1 MESVNVVK
9 YLLVLE
15 SLKFGE
21 DEGCDD
27 KSKKIEASNDKHRL
41 KHNIAIL
48 QKFMPENTNALI
60 EKTVSTLNTL
70 WLESELHLHC
80 ISVAEE
86 DEELIYAVYMQRML
100 LEIVNNV
107 NFNSEAK
114 EDLISTR
121 HISRCIEAVQDLAKY
136 ALHRQLHAT
145 FYEISVF
152 TKERAT
158 HGAHCNYPLLLLS
171 IEIVER
177 LIKIKQLH
185 MANAMEI
192 VMRDYIAAIFSLRLA
207 SATQEF
213 SLQEETLKTL
223 QNKINYIWLYVS
235 KLEFLRNIML
245 LKGLRRAPGDLQKQ
259 LHHELIQKLLSKDG
273 FATLVATLHTAQST
287 NASGAS
293 TNRAML
299 SDKKVF
305 EIIANIVA
313 FRGHTPRA
321 QNTLIRQIF
330 SFLNTCLL
338 NENAMI
344 DCMGAGLLSLRRL
357 YDLNELNKLQISDII
372 ANNFSKFS
380 QPAEVLSGLIVMEH
394 KELSLLIALIYQL
407 FCSSTVECLPTELL
421 IPYLPL
427 LLQMYHHMP
436 DGFLQKKQ
444 LASIVTRCLHN
455 CTCDELQQI
464 VVKLYKQTF
473 DDNWQQLHTRV
484 IIYPNVEQTQLT
496 VKIASIETK
505 QDFSPSL
512 AVPELLMNSNHNI
525 LTYRVF
531 MILLHEM
538 SNILDDDA
546 NSQHEAQIELLQ
558 TEDELITFLN
568 SKYPVKVEILLS
580 LNTLISHQPLKSQIF
595 ENVTD
600 FLRFLR
606 TLLHKRLNTH
616 NMASDSGEQTESMD
630 QTLLILLTLTQ
641 ELLEQSQMPEAYR
654 DLIPALQKL
663 QIQTPNQLI
672 KARIKC
678 LVTLLNGEF
687 KASAAQET
695 SAFNSARALVE
706 STESHLQVYGIQ
718 MLLEL
723 LRQRD
728 SVTLANTHLLIAL
741 ALSTLKNRESYTF
754 LNCVRL
760 FVGLVHVMETEVLE
774 TLADEYLNEQTTIDY
789 RLVVGEAMLKVA
801 QELGPLCYKYK
812 DTLLNCFMHGARSP
826 LNEFRMSSFS
836 NLAQI
841 ARTLCYQV
849 QHFFQELLNLI
860 DCELSTGKYL
870 PAKRAATLV
879 LSELLAGI
887 ENLLDFEELLLPI
900 YRVLK
905 TIEADENADV
915 KMRQHAANGLT
926 TLAAKCKKFLF
937 PAAQMQKDIRIF
949 GINEPETKSANK
961 NIFCIA
967 NRNLFKCAAIH

>member
-1 MESVNVVK
+1 MESVNAAK

-15 SLKFGE
+15 SLKLNE

-27 KSKKIEASNDKHRL
+27 KSKKIQVSNDEQRL
-41 KHNIAIL
+41 EHNITIL
-48 QKFMPENTNALI
+48 QKFMPENISAWI
-60 EKTVSTLNTL
+60 EKTVSTFNTS
-70 WLESELHLHC
+70 WLKSELHLHS
-80 ISVAEE
+80 ISIPE
-86 DEELIYAVYMQRML
+86 DDKELIYAVYMQRML

-107 NFNSEAK
+107 NFNSEVK

-121 HISRCIEAVQDLAKY
+121 HISLCIEAMQELAKY

-152 TKERAT
+152 TSERAT
-158 HGAHCNYPLLLLS
+158 QGAHCNYPLLLLS
-171 IEIVER
+171 IEVVEH
-177 LIKIKQLH
+177 LLKIRQFH

-192 VMRDYIAAIFSLRLA
+192 VMRDYIAAIFSIRLA

-213 SLQEETLKTL
+213 SLQEETLKAL
-223 QNKINYIWLYVS
+223 QNKLNYIWLYVN
-235 KLEFLRNIML
+235 KVEFLRNIML
-245 LKGLRRAPGDLQKQ
+245 LKGLRRAPADLQKQ
-259 LHHELIQKLLSKDG
+259 LHHELLQKLLSKDG
-273 FATLVATLHTAQST
+273 FITLVATLHTAQST
-287 NASGAS
+287 NTSGTS

-299 SDKKVF
+299 SDKQVF

-313 FRGHTPRA
+313 FRGHTQRA
-321 QNTLIRQIF
+321 QNILIRQIF
-330 SFLNTCLL
+330 QFLNTCLL
-338 NENAMI
+338 NESAMI

-357 YDLNELNKLQISDII
+357 YDLNEQNKLQIRDII
-372 ANNFSKFS
+372 ANIFSKLS
-380 QPAEVLSGLIVMEH
+380 QPADVLSGLIVLEH
-394 KELSLLIALIYQL
+394 KELSLLIALTYQL
-407 FCSSTVECLPTELL
+407 FCSSAVECLATELL

-444 LASIVTRCLHN
+444 LESIVTRCLHN
-455 CTCDELQQI
+455 CTLDELHQI
-464 VVKLYKQTF
+464 VVKLYKQRF
-473 DDNWQQLHTRV
+473 DDNWQQLHPRV
-484 IIYPNVEQTQLT
+484 IIYPNVEQTKLT
-496 VKIASIETK
+496 VKIAGVETK
-505 QDFSPSL
+505 QDFSGSL
-512 AVPELLMNSNHNI
+512 AVPELLMSSNHNI

-538 SNILDDDA
+538 SSILDDDA
-546 NSQHEAQIELLQ
+546 ISQHEAQIELLQ
-558 TEDELITFLN
+558 TEDELIAFLN
-568 SKYPVKVEILLS
+568 SKYPVKVDILLS

-595 ENVTD
+595 ENITD

-606 TLLHKRLNTH
+606 TLLQKRLNTQ
-616 NMASDSGEQTESMD
+616 NMAVGSGQQTESMD

-654 DLIPALQKL
+654 DLIPALHKL
-663 QIQTPNQLI
+663 QTQTPNQLI
-672 KARIKC
+672 KSRVKC
-678 LVTLLNGEF
+678 LLPLLNGEF
-687 KASAAQET
+687 KASAAQQS
-695 SAFNSARALVE
+695 SAFNTARALVE

-728 SVTLANTHLLIAL
+728 SITLANTHLLIAL
-741 ALSTLKNRESYTF
+741 ALTTLKNRESYTF

-774 TLADEYLNEQTTIDY
+774 TLAEEYLNEQASIDY

-812 DTLLNCFMHGARSP
+812 ATLLNCFLHGARST

-836 NLAQI
+836 NLAQL

-849 QHFFQELLNLI
+849 QHFFQELLHLI

-870 PAKRAATLV
+870 PAKRAAILV
-879 LSELLAGI
+879 LSELLEGI
-887 ENLLDFEELLLPI
+887 DNLLDFEEMLLPI

-905 TIEADENADV
+905 IIEADETTDV
-915 KMRQHAANGLT
+915 KMRQHAANGLR

-937 PAAQMQKDIRIF
+937 PAAQIQKEIRIF
-949 GINEPETKSANK
+949 GINEPETKSGNAKKHILELN
-961 NIFCIA
+961 
-967 NRNLFKCAAIH
+967 

>member
-1 MESVNVVK
+1 MESVNVAK

-15 SLKFGE
+15 SLKFTE

-27 KSKKIEASNDKHRL
+27 KSKKIEDSKDEQRL

-48 QKFMPENTNALI
+48 QKFMPENTTALI
-60 EKTVSTLNTL
+60 EKTVSTFNTS
-70 WLESELHLHC
+70 WLESELHLHS
-80 ISVAEE
+80 ISVGE
-86 DEELIYAVYMQRML
+86 DDKELVYAVYMQRML

-121 HISRCIEAVQDLAKY
+121 HISLCIEAVQDLAKY

-152 TKERAT
+152 TNERAT
-158 HGAHCNYPLLLLS
+158 YGAPLNYPLLLLS
-171 IEIVER
+171 IQVIEH
-177 LIKIKQLH
+177 LLKIRQLH

-192 VMRDYIAAIFSLRLA
+192 VMRDYIAAIFSIRLA

-213 SLQEETLKTL
+213 SLQEETLKAL
-223 QNKINYIWLYVS
+223 QNKLNYIWLYVS
-235 KLEFLRNIML
+235 KVEFLRNIML
-245 LKGLRRAPGDLQKQ
+245 LKGLRRAPADLQKQ
-259 LHHELIQKLLSKDG
+259 LHHELLQKLLSKDG
-273 FATLVATLHTAQST
+273 FTTLVATLHTAQST
-287 NASGAS
+287 YASGTS
-293 TNRAML
+293 TNRPML
-299 SDKKVF
+299 SDKQVF

-313 FRGHTPRA
+313 FRGHTQRA

-330 SFLNTCLL
+330 QFLNTCLL
-338 NENAMI
+338 NESAMI

-357 YDLNELNKLQISDII
+357 YDLNELNKLQIRDII
-372 ANNFSKFS
+372 ANNFSKLS
-380 QPAEVLSGLIVMEH
+380 QPADVLSGLIVLEH
-394 KELSLLIALIYQL
+394 KELSLLIALTYQL

-436 DGFLQKKQ
+436 EGFLQKKQ

-455 CTCDELQQI
+455 CTLDELQQI
-464 VVKLYKQTF
+464 VVKLYKQRF
-473 DDNWQQLHTRV
+473 DDNWQQLHPRV

-496 VKIASIETK
+496 VKIAGVETK
-505 QDFSPSL
+505 QDLSASL
-512 AVPELLMNSNHNI
+512 AVPELLMSSNHNI

-531 MILLHEM
+531 MILLQEM

-546 NSQHEAQIELLQ
+546 ISQHEAQIELLQ

-595 ENVTD
+595 ENITD

-606 TLLHKRLNTH
+606 TLLQKRLNTH
-616 NMASDSGEQTESMD
+616 NVSSGNGQQTESMD

-672 KARIKC
+672 KSRVKC
-678 LVTLLNGEF
+678 LLPLLNGEF
-687 KASAAQET
+687 KASAAQQS
-695 SAFNSARALVE
+695 SAFNTARALVE
-706 STESHLQVYGIQ
+706 SAESHLQVYGIQ

-774 TLADEYLNEQTTIDY
+774 TLADEYLNEQATVDY

-836 NLAQI
+836 NLAQL

-879 LSELLAGI
+879 LSELLEGI
-887 ENLLDFEELLLPI
+887 DNLLDFEEMLLPI

-905 TIEADENADV
+905 IIEADETTDV
-915 KMRQHAANGLT
+915 KMRQHAANGLR

-937 PAAQMQKDIRIF
+937 PAAQMQKEIRIF
-949 GINEPETKSANK
+949 GINEPETKSGNAKRHILELN
-961 NIFCIA
+961 
-967 NRNLFKCAAIH
+967 